1 MFQAHQKSG
10 LKLTGGH
17 VQEYPFSR
25 QTAVIPE
32 QEYFELSSPDYFER
46 LYPNYLQMVEFR
58 IIFKRLD
65 PEVKKKKI
73 GTGLFGSRKNEP
85 GSVNTGK

>member
-65 PEVKKKKI
+65 PEV
-73 GTGLFGSRKNEP
+73 
-85 GSVNTGK
+85 